1 MYYNEIERRFRHM
14 ARLLT
19 DTDSVFDEAERTS
32 DTLGPFYYGYTV
44 SVGPDGRPVAREYG
58 NIRPE
63 QVHAVDS
70 QNLSVET
77 IVDDGQKLVK
87 MVAEMPGVEK
97 SDVKIR
103 VESKTVNID
112 AERGKK
118 KYHAAV
124 PLKPRIDTSSAK
136 ASYKNGILE
145 LTFKQLGPEKP
156 KGRMVEVE

>member
-1 MYYNEIERRFRHM
+1 
-14 ARLLT
+14 
-19 DTDSVFDEAERTS
+19 
-32 DTLGPFYYGYTV
+32 
-44 SVGPDGRPVAREYG
+44 
-58 NIRPE
+58 
-63 QVHAVDS
+63 
-70 QNLSVET
+70 
-77 IVDDGQKLVK
+77 
-87 MVAEMPGVEK
+87 MPGVEK

-103 VESKTVNID
+103 VENKTVNID